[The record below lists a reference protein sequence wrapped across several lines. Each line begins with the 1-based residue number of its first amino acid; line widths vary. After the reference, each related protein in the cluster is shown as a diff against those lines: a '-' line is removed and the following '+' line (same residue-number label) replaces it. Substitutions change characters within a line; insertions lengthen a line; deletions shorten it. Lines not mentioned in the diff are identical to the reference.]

1 MLTPEEAAIP
11 VDVTIRMAKLPP
23 KVPRASHTV
32 KVRRT
37 ANGNYDL
44 HEEGL
49 FHGRVLPVKKWLGV
63 VHAPK
68 AATPLALGANRK
80 ITPIAPTLAQHSKCK
95 VEFNVKGMF
104 SFEEAVCS

>member
-1 MLTPEEAAIP
+1 M
-11 VDVTIRMAKLPP
+11 DVTIRMAKLPP
-23 KVPRASHTV
+23 KVPRASNTV

-49 FHGRVLPVKKWLGV
+49 FHGRVLPVRKWLGV

-68 AATPLALGANRK
+68 APTPLALGANRK
-80 ITPIAPTLAQHSKCK
+80 ITPMGPTLQNSAKCK
-95 VEFNVKGMF
+95 VEFNVKGM
-104 SFEEAVCS
+104 SNPDSVVC